1 MSTKPDVAFIGLGAM
16 GFGMATHL
24 VKQGYSVTGFDV
36 WAPTLARFAEAG
48 GKTATT
54 PAAAVEG
61 KPVCVCMVAT
71 AQQAQAVLVDGGDAA
86 AAAAA
91 AMPQN
96 AVILLCSTV
105 PCGYVQALAATLADP
120 AGPVRRPDL
129 LLVDCPVSGGATRAA
144 DGTLSIMAGAAPA
157 ALDHPLARAVL
168 GELADPAKLYC
179 VAGGIGAGSNTKMVH
194 QVLAANQILSGPEAL
209 GLAVRLGLPANAA
222 TLDSL
227 LASPGFSWMF
237 GHRGPRMIAGFQPL
251 ASAINIIVKDTAII
265 TSEARRA
272 GFATPMTSTVENVL
286 YMAVDRGYGAD
297 DDSSLLRLYT
307 DGLPSSSSSSSSSS
321 PSANRDTTTSLQ
333 LVVDLLKGIHL
344 ASAAESLAFAHFV
357 GLDLDLVLDLCV
369 NAAGGSTMLSTHGP
383 AMVALL
389 RGEQPPPA
397 PAGSEAE
404 SLATIY
410 ENLAAAVD
418 AAQQI
423 KAPVFLG
430 AQALNMLRLTLNHA
444 KAAAQSAPAAI
455 VVKVWQ

>member
-24 VKQGYSVTGFDV
+24 VKQGYNVTGFDV

-71 AQQAQAVLVDGGDAA
+71 AQQAQAVLVDGDLAPAA
-86 AAAAA
+86 AAL
-91 AMPQN
+91 PQN

-105 PCGYVQALAATLADP
+105 PCGYVQTLAATLADP
-120 AGPVRRPDL
+120 NGPVRRPDL

-144 DGTLSIMAGAAPA
+144 DGTLSIMAGATPE
-157 ALDHPLARAVL
+157 ALNQPLARTVL
-168 GELADPAKLYC
+168 GELADPAKLYL
-179 VAGGIGAGSNTKMVH
+179 VDGGIGAGSNTKMVH
-194 QVLAANQILSGPEAL
+194 QVLAANQILSGPEAM
-209 GLAVRLGLPANAA
+209 GFAARLGLPADAS
-222 TLDSL
+222 TLDAL
-227 LASPGFSWMF
+227 LKSPGFSWMF

-251 ASAINIIVKDTAII
+251 ASAITIIVKDTAII

-272 GFATPMTSTVENVL
+272 GFATPMTSVVENVL
-286 YMAVDRGYGAD
+286 YTAVNRGYGGE
-297 DDSSLLRLYT
+297 DDSALLKLYT
-307 DGLPSSSSSSSSSS
+307 DGLPAASSQSV
-321 PSANRDTTTSLQ
+321 DTAKSLK

-357 GLDLDLVLDLCV
+357 GLDLDLILDLCV

-383 AMVALL
+383 AIIALL
-389 RGEQPPPA
+389 RGEKPPV
-397 PAGSEAE
+397 AE
-404 SLATIY
+404 GADSLATIY
-410 ENLAAAVD
+410 ENLATAVD
-418 AAQQI
+418 TAQQI

-430 AQALNMLRLTLNHA
+430 AQALTLLRLTMNHA
-444 KAAAQSAPAAI
+444 KAAAQTAPAAA
-455 VVKVWQ
+455 VVKVFA